1 MTLSALLWGK
11 CPWGCGAVGQPG
23 AVPSPLC
30 RVCLLVPG
38 RAEPSELRFL
48 ETREALAL
56 PAGAAVSPTPEPGRG
71 PLPAAP
77 PSLGSPPRE
86 R

>member
-11 CPWGCGAVGQPG
+11 CRWGCGAVGPWG
-23 AVPSPLC
+23 SRALC
-30 RVCLLVPG
+30 RPLLVPG